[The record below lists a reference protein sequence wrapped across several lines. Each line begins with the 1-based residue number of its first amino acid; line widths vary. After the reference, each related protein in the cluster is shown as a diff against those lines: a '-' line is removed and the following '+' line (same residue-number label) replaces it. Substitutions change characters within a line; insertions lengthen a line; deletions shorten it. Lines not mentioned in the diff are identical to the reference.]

1 MTEEQ
6 KNSKE
11 LGDIGENWVVHILG
25 GTLSENEYDM
35 EKDGVLLN
43 GETFEVKTQCRY
55 TNKFGIDYL
64 TINVSQKTKC
74 MNVDN
79 LYFVE
84 YSVKK
89 TNNYIRIWKCTN
101 REKYITYTTKAG
113 NNMIGFPISEMEL
126 SDEGEYPK
134 LAAHMRSLSKSTL
147 IEK

>member
-1 MTEEQ
+1 MTNEQ

-11 LGDIGENWVVHILG
+11 LGDIGENWFVYKEG
-25 GTLSENEYDM
+25 GTLSENKYDM
-35 EKDGVLLN
+35 KKDGVLPN

-55 TNKFGIDYL
+55 DIYGIGYL

-84 YSVKK
+84 YGVKRA
-89 TNNYIRIWKCTN
+89 NNYIRIWKCTN
-101 REKYITYTTKAG
+101 REKYITYTTRAG
-113 NNMIGFPISEMEL
+113 NNMIGFPISQMEL
-126 SDEGEYPK
+126 CHEDEYPE
-134 LAAHMRSLSKSTL
+134 LATKMRSLSKSTF